1 MKFSIFANENGRMTS
16 SLICL
21 GLSALMLGS
30 GSGAWAMRTVSGWV
44 LLLLSLALP
53 MYSRIYNR

>member
-1 MKFSIFANENGRMTS
+1 
-16 SLICL
+16 
-21 GLSALMLGS
+21 
-30 GSGAWAMRTVSGWV
+30 MRTVSGWV